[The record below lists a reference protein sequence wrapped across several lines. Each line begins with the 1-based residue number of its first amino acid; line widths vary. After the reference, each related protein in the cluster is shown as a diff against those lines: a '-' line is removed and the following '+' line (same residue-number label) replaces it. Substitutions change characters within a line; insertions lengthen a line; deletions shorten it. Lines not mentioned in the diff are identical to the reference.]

1 MVGVRFEL
9 LVIKCCYYKILFND
23 NFLVSEVS
31 VDLLVCIFLF
41 VILLIVKNNNKL
53 LFYLNC
59 GWEIYF
65 ILCLMY
71 VILNLK
77 VV

>member
-41 VILLIVKNNNKL
+41 VILLIVKNNNK
-53 LFYLNC
+53 FNC
-59 GWEIYF
+59 
-65 ILCLMY
+65 
-71 VILNLK
+71 
-77 VV
+77 